1 MGFFLD
7 QKALEQHQRRNLNQS
22 LLLLSAMGL
31 MLSAATYLIWGWAGV
46 AATLITLLAISL
58 FGRHVPPEA
67 VMKLYRAERIAPDR
81 DNQLNAL
88 LNVLTYRA
96 GLRNRPDLY
105 IIPSLTINAFAAG
118 RKDHA
123 AIALTE
129 GLLRRLSMREIA
141 GVIGHELSHIRND
154 DLRVLGL
161 ADIVTRF
168 VQLLSYLALALALVN
183 LLAAFE
189 GHTFVSWWGVALLY
203 LAPLASSLLQ
213 LGLSRAREFDADLDA
228 AALTGDPLGL
238 AAALRKLETHT
249 GHFWE
254 DLMLPV
260 PARRVPQPSLLR
272 THPTNQDRI
281 NRLNRLG
288 NRPELEPLII
298 AEQPMISLVGFGPIE
313 MRPRFRWPG
322 LWF

>member
-1 MGFFLD
+1 MGLFLD